1 MKTEDCI
8 RKGGATMKQQHSASD
23 TAYEKIRDAI
33 FEDKYE
39 RGEKL
44 TEVKLA
50 DELGVSRTPVRDAM
64 RKLEEEGL
72 IKDKR
77 VINPTIKDLMNTFDV
92 RMLLEG
98 FAVRQ
103 AARYM
108 GPDRME
114 ELKKCVEAAKQ
125 GTTEEIMEAN
135 KEFHDI
141 IVRASNNDVLID
153 TIERM
158 QSVIFLFRRTVVY
171 HQRPRLIEEH
181 EAILE
186 AIQNHEEDKAEA
198 LMKSHLKKDLDF
210 SIHSW

>member
-1 MKTEDCI
+1 
-8 RKGGATMKQQHSASD
+8 MKQYTASNA
-23 TAYEKIRDAI
+23 AYEKIRDAI
-33 FEDKYE
+33 FEEKYE

-98 FAVRQ
+98 YAVRQ

-108 GPDRME
+108 GPDQIE
-114 ELKKCVEAAKQ
+114 DLQQCVEAAKR
-125 GTTEEIMEAN
+125 GKTEEIMDAN

-141 IVRASNNDVLID
+141 IVKASNNDVLID
-153 TIERM
+153 TIDRM

-186 AIQNHEEDKAEA
+186 AIRNHEEEQAEW